1 LGAGDFN
8 EFHSGF
14 PSAYLC
20 YPQVTK
26 RGSGMSIA
34 FRHTAGF
41 GKRIEYYIIG
51 LMLKQGLDV
60 YMPLVDDNAIDAV
73 IKRPDGSFIEVQIKA
88 RSNDVGLGHGG
99 LFAAITHELRH
110 NYWFVLYTERHDSIF
125 ILSSDE
131 FIEEA
136 VQNKTGIN
144 AGKRSLWLNGMRKSK
159 ETGEREEYIKERYQK
174 YLCRD
179 FSRLLEAPPKKRAP
193 KRA

>member
-1 LGAGDFN
+1 
-8 EFHSGF
+8 
-14 PSAYLC
+14 
-20 YPQVTK
+20 
-26 RGSGMSIA
+26 MSIA

-41 GKRIEYYIIG
+41 GKRIEYYIVG

-73 IKRPDGSFIEVQIKA
+73 IKRPDGTFIEVQIKA

-110 NYWFVLYTERHDSIF
+110 NYWFVLYTERHDGIF

-144 AGKRSLWLNGMRKSK
+144 AGKRSLWLNGMRKNK
-159 ETGEREEYIKERYQK
+159 ETGEREEYIKDKYQK

-179 FSRLLEAPPKKRAP
+179 FSRLLSPPPKRKATRPVARPKASTAGRVRRA
-193 KRA
+193 A